1 MRGFLIACALLFTV
15 AQGLESDIKRHQ
27 KQFSLF
33 SVVQFDNLACTAGGA
48 SSDTPTGVCY
58 TSTECSDKGGI
69 PSGNCAN
76 GFGVCC
82 VVKTS
87 TCGTTVAQNCSY
99 IQNPSFPTGYAPTT
113 ATNCQFK
120 VKPLGTSK
128 KNQIFANLMCPFS
141 TYLSFLDI
149 CQLRLDFLKLQ
160 ISAKAATG
168 ACGTNTLTINGPTAR
183 DPPVLCGTITGQ
195 HIYVENGRSKDDT
208 TLTFAQQG
216 AASTWNIKVMQIEC
230 ESVMRAP
237 DGCLQYYTGN
247 GGSFK
252 SLTRGDNLRM
262 LQQTFYNIC
271 FRREENMCEIDYS
284 VTTAGSFQ
292 LGVGVAT
299 NKGQAITNPGTA
311 PNFAMAEALLTIPGA
326 QNLGYGGEKLSNV
339 AASVVDS
346 VVRASTLPFSVL
358 NSGTVIQGN
367 QANQGFDLSWN
378 QVPC

>member
-1 MRGFLIACALLFTV
+1 MG
-15 AQGLESDIKRHQ
+15 S
-27 KQFSLF
+27 
-33 SVVQFDNLACTAGGA
+33 
-48 SSDTPTGVCY
+48 
-58 TSTECSDKGGI
+58 
-69 PSGNCAN
+69 
-76 GFGVCC
+76 
-82 VVKTS
+82 
-87 TCGTTVAQNCSY
+87 
-99 IQNPSFPTGYAPTT
+99 
-113 ATNCQFK
+113 
-120 VKPLGTSK
+120 
-128 KNQIFANLMCPFS
+128 
-141 TYLSFLDI
+141 I

-168 ACGTNTLTINGPTAR
+168 ACGTNTLTIDGPTAR

-252 SLTRGDNLRM
+252 SLIRGDNLRM

-292 LGVGVAT
+292 LGAGVNAG
-299 NKGQAITNPGTA
+299 KAITNPGGA
-311 PNFAMAEALLTIPGA
+311 PPNFGEAEALLTIPGA

-358 NSGTVIQGN
+358 NSGTVVQGL